1 MIRRVL
7 TVDYLL
13 TQLKKPTIL
22 TPWGRFKIDEN
33 DNYKGSMSSFA
44 EKNTNLSNHDHCGGE
59 LCKFPP
65 TPPPKNK

>member
-22 TPWGRFKIDEN
+22 TPWGDSKLMKMTII
-33 DNYKGSMSSFA
+33 KV
-44 EKNTNLSNHDHCGGE
+44 L
-59 LCKFPP
+59 
-65 TPPPKNK
+65 